1 MSNNPPP
8 DLRNMEN
15 PVEKAHKRIKE
26 ASTFAELRK
35 IEKFIQDYCVTGQ
48 GYEEEDIRL
57 LNARWKARWNEFAEL
72 VPGMGKV

>member
-8 DLRNMEN
+8 DLLNMEN

-35 IEKFIQDYCVTGQ
+35 IEKFIQDYCVTSQSYG
-48 GYEEEDIRL
+48 
-57 LNARWKARWNEFAEL
+57 
-72 VPGMGKV
+72 GKI